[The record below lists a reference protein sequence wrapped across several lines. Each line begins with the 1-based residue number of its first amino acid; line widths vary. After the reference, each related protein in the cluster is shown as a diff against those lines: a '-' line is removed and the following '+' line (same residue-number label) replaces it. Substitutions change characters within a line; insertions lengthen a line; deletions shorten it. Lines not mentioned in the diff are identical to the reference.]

1 MKKILCTMLV
11 VVLCLSSAPLGGF
24 DFTAEAADYQVG
36 DIIQFGSYPQSEV
49 KDEALIAELN
59 GLAPDWDSWTSYEYF
74 YYYND
79 GMIPMVQRDF
89 MRYTDITCNGE
100 RYRGV
105 KFTQYRF
112 SYAYSTS
119 EESYQRTN
127 GYVTNTNYWFK
138 YEPIDWRILDPS
150 TGLVMCET
158 IIDSQPYS
166 NTIYGNSNASLR
178 YSYFNDTSYTNY
190 ASDYETSS
198 IRKWL
203 NEDFYNTAF
212 TNIEK
217 EKINV
222 STLNNNGFYTS
233 IGVTGYEALDSNK
246 TTDPIFLLS
255 YNEVTNSS
263 YGFSSYGDVENLA
276 REGQSSDYA
285 KSQNLFVTTN
295 TTYYGNSSWLLRSP
309 GESSELCCAV
319 NIYGTTAYCYSYVL
333 SNSAGIRPALKFID
347 IADIDTPTDNP
358 TPDDPTP
365 DAPEPDKPE
374 NTAGIIIDSDI
385 YAVKVN
391 GVETS
396 KIFTVLDRNL
406 DFDKVTAWDIV
417 LTVDGVETQPE
428 GKVTVR
434 IPVPVG
440 YSAEK
445 CKVYHIDPETGKLT
459 DMNARVE
466 NGYFVFTTDHFSI
479 YSVVELHEHSFGDKD
494 AECSCGFDRTEGCSC
509 NCHKGGIAGF
519 FFKIILF
526 FQKIF
531 KTNKECKCGIYH
543 Y

>member
-1 MKKILCTMLV
+1 MKKVKKFLCALLV
-11 VVLCLSSAPLGGF
+11 VVLCLTSVPFGGF

-59 GLAPDWDSWTSYEYF
+59 ALAPEWDEWTSYG
-74 YYYND
+74 YYSGNGQSGYVMSGD
-79 GMIPMVQRDF
+79 W
-89 MRYTDITCNGE
+89 MRYADIIYNGE
-100 RYRGV
+100 KYRGV
-105 KFTQYRF
+105 KFTQHRPFYTF
-112 SYAYSTS
+112 DLSSYTYQDDNGYST
-119 EESYQRTN
+119 N
-127 GYVTNTNYWFK
+127 MDYWFK
-138 YEPIDWRILDPS
+138 FEPIAWRVLDAA

-166 NTIYGNSNASLR
+166 NTR
-178 YSYFNDTSYTNY
+178 YLNISVSDRTYTDFNDSTYTNY

-198 IRKWL
+198 IRQWL
-203 NEDFYNTAF
+203 NNHFYSIAF
-212 TNIEK
+212 TDSEKTEINIT
-217 EKINV
+217 N
-222 STLNNNGFYTS
+222 LNNDGYFTS
-233 IGVTGYEALDSNK
+233 IGTTGYEALDCNETNDK
-246 TTDPIFLLS
+246 IFLLS
-255 YNEVTNSS
+255 YNEVRNSA
-263 YGFSSYGDVENLA
+263 YGFSSDASVSGRDIA
-276 REGQSSDYA
+276 RTAECSDYA
-285 KSQNLFVTTN
+285 KCQGIH
-295 TTYYGNSSWLLRSP
+295 TYGSSPWLLRSP
-309 GESSELCCAV
+309 GASSGCGCAV
-319 NIYGTTAYCYSYVL
+319 TEDGYCISYIDV
-333 SNSAGIRPALKFID
+333 SSTYHGIRPALKFID

-365 DAPEPDKPE
+365 DDPTPDKPE

-396 KIFTVLDRNL
+396 KIFTILDSNI

-466 NGYFVFTTDHFSI
+466 NGYFVFVTDHFSI

-509 NCHKGGIAGF
+509 NCHKGGIMGF

-526 FQKIF
+526 FQRILGM
-531 KTNKECKCGIYH
+531 NKECKCGIAH

>member
-1 MKKILCTMLV
+1 M
-11 VVLCLSSAPLGGF
+11 CLTSVPFGGF

-49 KDEALIAELN
+49 KDESLIADLN
-59 GLAPDWDSWTSYEYF
+59 ALAPEWDEWTSYG
-74 YYYND
+74 YYSGN
-79 GMIPMVQRDF
+79 GQIGSMVSGDW
-89 MRYTDITCNGE
+89 MRYTDIIYSGTK
-100 RYRGV
+100 YRGV
-105 KFTQYRF
+105 KFTKYRPYVVYETSF
-112 SYAYSTS
+112 SDQDDNGYSTD
-119 EESYQRTN
+119 T
-127 GYVTNTNYWFK
+127 TYWFK
-138 YEPIDWRILDPS
+138 FESIDWRILEPGS
-150 TGLVMCET
+150 GFILCET

-166 NTIYGNSNASLR
+166 NTFYMDFNGD
-178 YSYFNDTSYTNY
+178 YPYCFFNDSPYKNY

-198 IRKWL
+198 IRQWL
-203 NEDFYNTAF
+203 NYNFYNIAF
-212 TNIEK
+212 SESEK
-217 EKINV
+217 EKI
-222 STLNNNGFYTS
+222 STTELNNDGYYTS
-233 IGVTGYEALDSNK
+233 VGITNYEKLDGNK
-246 TTDPIFLLS
+246 TEDKIFLLS
-255 YNEVTNSS
+255 YNEVTNNA
-263 YGFSSYGDVENLA
+263 YGFSSNSSEYDIA
-276 REGQSSDYA
+276 RGAKSSEYA
-285 KSQNLFVTTN
+285 KCQGLVQFSLEPPYFGNTNWMLRTPGIDSAAICVVDAEANVERSGGVEYTTR
-295 TTYYGNSSWLLRSP
+295 Y
-309 GESSELCCAV
+309 
-319 NIYGTTAYCYSYVL
+319 
-333 SNSAGIRPALKFID
+333 GIRPALKFID
-347 IADIDTPTDNP
+347 IADIDTPTNNP

-365 DAPEPDKPE
+365 DDPTPDKPE

-396 KIFTVLDRNL
+396 KIFTVLDSNL

-428 GKVTVR
+428 GRVTVR

-440 YSAEK
+440 YNAEK